1 VIVLFSSRSTL
12 ADLLS
17 PDYVEQIAEETVY
30 GFSKLY
36 SIPLLNPSRFYRGL
50 PPSLVLCRSSQ
61 DTRLQLLQLQLADSW
76 VAIFDRAIRY
86 YLHVSTTFATLILKL
101 LMTRNESYI
110 LQS

>member
-1 VIVLFSSRSTL
+1 MDSRSYIPFLFLTLPVFIAVFRLRSFYVEARKIHDCSYFNCSSRIL
-12 ADLLS
+12 
-17 PDYVEQIAEETVY
+17 
-30 GFSKLY
+30 G
-36 SIPLLNPSRFYRGL
+36 
-50 PPSLVLCRSSQ
+50 
-61 DTRLQLLQLQLADSW
+61 